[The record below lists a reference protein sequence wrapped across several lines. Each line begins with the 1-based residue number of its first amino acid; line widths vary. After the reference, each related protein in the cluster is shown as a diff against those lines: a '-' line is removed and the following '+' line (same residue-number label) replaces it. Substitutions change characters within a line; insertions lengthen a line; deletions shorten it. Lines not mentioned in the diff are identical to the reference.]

1 MNLFLLINTNT
12 NTKQFNNTDLFLI
25 DDRENL
31 SLCIPQTS
39 YTVEIVMFKIKKDL
53 FFNFCYMY
61 FLFRLEICEVLYF
74 VLRWKV
80 KCIPYHSSEIFK
92 CIDFFNYYLN

>member
-12 NTKQFNNTDLFLI
+12 NTKHFNNTDLFPI

-53 FFNFCYMY
+53 FFQ
-61 FLFRLEICEVLYF
+61 FLLYVLF
-74 VLRWKV
+74 VLFGNLRSTLFCTPVESK
-80 KCIPYHSSEIFK
+80 IYSLS
-92 CIDFFNYYLN
+92 